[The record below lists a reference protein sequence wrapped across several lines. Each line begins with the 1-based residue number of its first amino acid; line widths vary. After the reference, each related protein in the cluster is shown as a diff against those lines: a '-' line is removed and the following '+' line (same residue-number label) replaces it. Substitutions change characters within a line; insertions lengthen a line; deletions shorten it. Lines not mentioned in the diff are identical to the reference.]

1 MFCVG
6 GDESLWQEKHFL
18 CFLHN
23 LMSLQVTS
31 WCSIWSSSVRVR
43 GRGFRCGEW
52 RTWSWF
58 LFLRVCTEGSTAE
71 TLTWFSTALRIA
83 EEACSTTC
91 TTGKVLHPVLI
102 LHYTCTNDKIYWHW
116 IQKYFLKTFLWHR
129 SSLFLKYYKSVN
141 KFRMLFGN
149 VLIFGRLRK
158 TLSFRGST
166 QLT

>member
-1 MFCVG
+1 MRQLLSMGFFTLCYCLFN
-6 GDESLWQEKHFL
+6 ESLPASLSCIRDVLCWRRWVTLTGETFP

-116 IQKYFLKTFLWHR
+116 IQKYFLKTFLWRR
-129 SSLFLKYYKSVN
+129 SSLF
-141 KFRMLFGN
+141 
-149 VLIFGRLRK
+149 
-158 TLSFRGST
+158 
-166 QLT
+166 